1 MVIAFFIL
9 CAVVG
14 AAIYLVATGGGR
26 RQPIP
31 GESRMGNRLVT
42 LFVVIAFA
50 FGLAVPLLIMEHNG
64 ESHAST
70 AVGVHLTKSEVK
82 GRELFADKCAIC
94 HTLAAANAVGAIG
107 PNLDVRVPQ
116 EPTISARRA
125 LVLSAI
131 VEGRS
136 RGAGN
141 MPAKIYEGPEAQDVA
156 DFVAAVAG
164 HH

>member
-1 MVIAFFIL
+1 MVIAFFIF
-9 CAVVG
+9 CAVVAVAVYLFAVGG
-14 AAIYLVATGGGR
+14 AR
-26 RQPIP
+26 RESIP
-31 GESRMGNRLVT
+31 GESRSGNRLVT

-50 FGLAVPLLIMEHNG
+50 FGLVVSLLVMEHNG
-64 ESHAST
+64 ESHASV
-70 AVGVHLTKSEVK
+70 AVGVHLTKGEVK
-82 GRELFADKCAIC
+82 GRELFATSCSVC
-94 HTLAAANAVGAIG
+94 HALAATSSVGAVG

-131 VEGRS
+131 EEGRAL
-136 RGAGN
+136 GAGN
-141 MPAKIYEGPEAQDVA
+141 MPKKLYEGPEAEDIA